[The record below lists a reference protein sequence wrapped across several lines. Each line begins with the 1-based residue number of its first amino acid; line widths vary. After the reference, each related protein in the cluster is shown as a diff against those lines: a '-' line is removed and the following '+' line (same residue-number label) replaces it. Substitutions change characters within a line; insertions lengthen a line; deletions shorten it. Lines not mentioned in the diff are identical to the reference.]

1 MTAFLIIRN
10 KACTRAHVLN
20 LVQAFLFGCVLRV
33 LCMLA
38 VLLLTATASRAQQF
52 AAEWMTVPNA
62 ADSHCQWVR
71 HTFVADSSDRLR
83 RASVCVAT
91 DSRFVLYVNGRNV
104 STSLFMPGMVSNDIA
119 STMAD
124 NSKPVAITYDVSRF
138 LRPDSNTVALLVAP
152 EANSRRSPSVAVGFF
167 GTTVS
172 HQLFARQS
180 AEGWMCHE
188 SSTLLTPEGEMMD
201 GRSDALSPAY
211 GDMVMAQWCP
221 VVSTA
226 TPDGAKIHDL
236 GISAESLYGYN
247 THGYNPVEDNVA
259 RVVKILFPQDMSFK
273 SHSAVYRFA
282 SGFYGIVRVTL
293 RGCRRGE
300 RISIGGLDYV
310 CSGEFDEQAYSR
322 FSPLMHGDVVVEG
335 DQWFRPEQIQQVE
348 AICMK

>member
-1 MTAFLIIRN
+1 MLI
-10 KACTRAHVLN
+10 
-20 LVQAFLFGCVLRV
+20 LVQAFLFGLVPRV

-38 VLLLTATASRAQQF
+38 VLFSTVAALHAQQF
-52 AAEWMTVPNA
+52 AAEWMTVSNA
-62 ADSHCQWVR
+62 TDSHCQWFR
-71 HTFVADSSDRLR
+71 HTFVADSSDSPR

-91 DSRFVLYVNGRNV
+91 ASRFVLYVNGRNV
-104 STSLFMPGMVSNDIA
+104 STSLFMPGMVSNDI
-119 STMAD
+119 SPTMA
-124 NSKPVAITYDVSRF
+124 NISKPVAITYDVSRF

-152 EANSRRSPSVAVGFF
+152 ETNSRRAPSVAVGFF

-172 HQLFARQS
+172 RQPFARQS

-188 SSTLLTPEGEMMD
+188 SSTLLTPEGEIMD

-226 TPDGAKIHDL
+226 LPDGGNIHDL
-236 GISAESLYGYN
+236 GIAAESLYGYN
-247 THGYNPVEDNVA
+247 THGYNPMEDNAA
-259 RVVKILFPQDMSFK
+259 RVVKILFPHDMSLK

-300 RISIGGLDYV
+300 RISIGCLDYV
-310 CSGEFDEQAYSR
+310 CSGELDEQAYCR
-322 FSPLMHGDVVVEG
+322 FSPRMHGAVVVEG
-335 DQWFRPEQIQQVE
+335 NRWFRPEQIQQVE

>member
-10 KACTRAHVLN
+10 KASTRAHVLN

-38 VLLLTATASRAQQF
+38 VLLLTTTASRAQQF

-62 ADSHCQWVR
+62 ADSHCQWFR

-172 HQLFARQS
+172 HYVVLHGIVAMRIIAIKTLGCNAKVVDFGAIGGCCRHYRTPL
-180 AEGWMCHE
+180 CHDHVAIGRRE
-188 SSTLLTPEGEMMD
+188 SVASTIHHLALGSKERRRLVTHPSL
-201 GRSDALSPAY
+201 GRLAGKEL
-211 GDMVMAQWCP
+211 
-221 VVSTA
+221 
-226 TPDGAKIHDL
+226 
-236 GISAESLYGYN
+236 
-247 THGYNPVEDNVA
+247 
-259 RVVKILFPQDMSFK
+259 
-273 SHSAVYRFA
+273 
-282 SGFYGIVRVTL
+282 VRVTL

-310 CSGEFDEQAYSR
+310 CSGEIDEQAYSR
-322 FSPLMHGDVVVEG
+322 FSPRMHGDVVVEG